1 MFHDRHHQ
9 FIGGTWRDS
18 SDEEVLPVFDPS
30 TGEKIGEIAGGNR
43 SDVDAAVLTA
53 RQVFGTTY
61 SRMSA
66 ADRSRLLYRFA
77 QLIEARCE
85 ELAKLES
92 MDVGKPISLARI
104 EIGVLVRTFE
114 FYAGAADKIH
124 GEVIPFSPGSSVML
138 VREPLGVAAIVVPW
152 NGPAVIFGRAVA
164 AALCAGNCCVVKP
177 AEEASLTI
185 LRLGELSLEAGI
197 PPGVINIVT
206 GRGATAGQALISHP
220 NVDHISFTGSPEIGT
235 LVQTAAAVNHVP
247 VTLELGGKSPN
258 IVFADADLDRA
269 AASITAG
276 ITINSGQVCAAGSRV
291 LVERSI
297 YEQFLKRLV
306 ERFSALRVGAASED
320 LDLGPLVTE
329 NHLRRVAKTIE
340 RAKVDGLSPAAT
352 GMISGSAPAGGYFQ
366 VPTLFRDIDPQ
377 HFMAQEEIFGP
388 VLCATPF
395 EDEGDAIRIANS
407 TAYGLIAGV
416 WTRDGS
422 RQLRMA
428 YAVRAGQVHVNTFL
442 AGRGIELPFGGMG
455 KSGHG
460 REKGLEALRSLT
472 RAKTIVIDHG

>member
-1 MFHDRHHQ
+1 MFQEKHHQ
-9 FIGGTWRDS
+9 FIGGTWRES

-30 TGEKIGEIAGGNR
+30 TGQKITEIAGGNA
-43 SDVDAAVLTA
+43 SDVDAAVMTA
-53 RQVFGTTY
+53 RQVFETTF

-66 ADRSRLLYRFA
+66 ADRSRLLYRYA
-77 QLIEARCE
+77 QLIAAHRE
-85 ELAKLES
+85 ELAQLES

-104 EIGVLVRTFE
+104 EIDVLVRSFE

-124 GEVIPFSPGSSVML
+124 GEVIPFS
-138 VREPLGVAAIVVPW
+138 LGVAAIVVPW

-185 LRLGELSLEAGI
+185 LRLGELSLDAGV

-206 GRGATAGQALISHP
+206 GRGATAGQALISHAK
-220 NVDHISFTGSPEIGT
+220 VDHISFTGSPEIGT
-235 LVQTAAAVNHVP
+235 LVQSAAAVNHVP

-291 LVERSI
+291 LIERSV
-297 YEQFLKRLV
+297 YEPFLELLV

-329 NHLRRVAKTIE
+329 NHWRRVARTIE
-340 RAKVDGLSPAAT
+340 RAKADGLTLAAT
-352 GMISGSAPAGGYFQ
+352 GTVSPSAPAGGYFQ
-366 VPTLFRDIDPQ
+366 VPTLFRDVDPQ
-377 HFMAQEEIFGP
+377 HYMAQDEIFGP

-395 EDEGDAIRIANS
+395 EDEADAIRIANS
-407 TAYGLIAGV
+407 TNYGLVAGV

-428 YAVRAGQVHVNTFL
+428 YAIRAGQVHVNTFL

-460 REKGLEALRSLT
+460 REKGLEALHSLT
-472 RAKTIVIDHG
+472 RAKTIVIDHGGWPQCQ